1 MNPVRIGISSCLLG
15 DEVRFDGGHKRAAS
29 LIAALEPDVEW
40 VRVCPEV
47 ELGMGVP
54 REPVQIVGTGQ
65 GTRMIAVHT
74 RIDHTDAMRDY
85 AARRVRQLAAAE
97 LSGYILKAKSPS
109 CGPYDVSIHHHDG
122 RIAAT
127 GTGLFAEA
135 LRAEL
140 PQLPVEDE
148 LRLEDPHTRAAFLAR
163 VRAYAALGAEAS
175 AKAAQRERSGHH
187 V

>member
-1 MNPVRIGISSCLLG
+1 MSRLRIGISSCLLG

-29 LIAALEPDVEW
+29 LIAALDPDVEW

-47 ELGMGVP
+47 EVGMGVP
-54 REPVQIVGTGQ
+54 REPVHLVATAE

-85 AARRVRQLAAAE
+85 AARRVRQLAAAN
-97 LSGYILKAKSPS
+97 LSGYIVKAKSPS
-109 CGPYDVSIHHHDG
+109 CGLHDVSVHD
-122 RIAAT
+122 AAGGVT
-127 GTGLFAEA
+127 ATDTGLFATA

-140 PQLPVEDE
+140 PGLPVEDE
-148 LRLEDPHTRAAFLAR
+148 LRLEDPQARAEFLSR
-163 VRAYAALGAEAS
+163 VRAYAALAAEAS
-175 AKAAQRERSGHH
+175 AKAARRERSGHH